1 VLVVEGVRSDVPFV
15 VAVAVSRSRGR
26 VTERVYRA
34 LVSSLLHSMDYSL
47 ARSLHPTLTPL
58 ASPLR
63 LRTTSIVI
71 TPKPFSLAC
80 ATSHPVRCFQNVIS
94 SLVRCSKVSPRDLV
108 SNPNARYSAL
118 REALAEAL
126 NYSVPH
132 IVTREYV

>member
-1 VLVVEGVRSDVPFV
+1 VAWSGFSLTFFFLRNLTGPLLVVEGVRSDVPFV

-34 LVSSLLHSMDYSL
+34 LVSSLLHSIDYSL

-71 TPKPFSLAC
+71 RL
-80 ATSHPVRCFQNVIS
+80 
-94 SLVRCSKVSPRDLV
+94 
-108 SNPNARYSAL
+108 
-118 REALAEAL
+118 
-126 NYSVPH
+126 
-132 IVTREYV
+132 